1 MSDTSTVW
9 VRELGR
15 GDWNLDG
22 ADLQSGNDLETAI
35 LISLFTDREANPD
48 DVIPDGTG
56 DPRGWVGDLGQ
67 PYKIGSRIWL
77 LARAKQ
83 SPETLRLASDYIG
96 EALQWLI
103 DDGVVARFDITAEW
117 SATSLLGAAVMAYQN
132 NGSSIPMNFSWVW
145 KAIH

>member
-9 VRELGR
+9 IRELGR

-22 ADLQSGNDLETAI
+22 ADLQNGNDLETAI

-48 DVIPDGTG
+48 DVIPDGTK
-56 DPRGWVGDLGQ
+56 DPRGWVGDLEQ
-67 PYKIGSRIWL
+67 QYKIGSRIWL

-83 SPETLRLASDYIG
+83 SPETLRLASDYIA
-96 EALQWLI
+96 ESLQWLI

-117 SATSLLGAAVMAYQN
+117 SAPSLLGAGVVAYQN

-145 KAIH
+145 KAIY